1 MAHNAIVVNLDLC
14 TGCMSCEVA
23 CKQENDVPLGVYW
36 NRVQRIAQGDAYPD
50 FKQYW
55 LPTMCQQCENAPCV
69 EACPTGASY
78 RDEND
83 NTVLIDADKCI
94 GCQRCI
100 DACPY
105 GVRTYVEA
113 DNKVVKCELCHQL
126 TTAGEK
132 PACVKNCPAACRFF
146 GDLDDPDS
154 DVSKALAAADPD
166 SVHTFADSG
175 NQPATHYILS
185 SRIGEWEMDK

>member
-1 MAHNAIVVNLDLC
+1 MPHNAIVVNLNLC

-36 NRVQRIAQGDAYPD
+36 NRVQRIAQGDSYPD
-50 FKQYW
+50 FKQFW

-69 EACPTGASY
+69 EVCPVGASY
-78 RDEND
+78 RDADD
-83 NTVLIDADKCI
+83 NTVLIDQEKCI

-105 GVRTYVEA
+105 GVRTYIPDE
-113 DNKVVKCELCHQL
+113 NYVVKCSQCHQL
-126 TTAGEK
+126 TVNGEK
-132 PACVKNCPAACRFF
+132 PACVKNCPAACRFY

-154 DVSKALAAADPD
+154 DASKAIAEADPAD
-166 SVHTFADSG
+166 AHRFADSG
-175 NQPATHYILS
+175 NQPAAAYILS
-185 SRIGEWEMDK
+185 DRIGTWEFDK